1 MSTLQDRLAAMRLYQ
16 HQYRADPRPAPRRLS
31 IIVGALREWW
41 RRYRGRET
49 LALLTD
55 RELRDIGL
63 NRGDVAREC
72 GKPFWRE

>member
-1 MSTLQDRLAAMRLYQ
+1 MSTLQDRLAATRP
-16 HQYRADPRPAPRRLS
+16 HRPQYRADPRPAPRRLL
-31 IIVGALREWW
+31 ILYGALREWW
-41 RRYRGRET
+41 RRSRSRDV
-49 LALLTD
+49 LARLGD